1 MSEDAVLMASRS
13 PGPPLVTL
21 LLSLVLVAIGGG
33 VAWNSFG
40 VAEKLFEN
48 LSGRSAVDPKIP
60 FGGSFRFQR
69 LAGVFMAIGGSVG
82 VISSVI
88 RMI

>member
-1 MSEDAVLMASRS
+1 MSEDVVFAASRS
-13 PGPPLVTL
+13 PGPPLATL

-33 VAWNSFG
+33 VAWNFFG
-40 VAEKLFEN
+40 VPEKIFEK
-48 LSGRSAVDPKIP
+48 LSGRSAVDPKVP

-69 LAGVFMAIGGSVG
+69 LAGAFMAIGGSVG
-82 VISSVI
+82 VISSVV